1 MLNKIR
7 YTIVLLLALLS
18 FSAFA
23 LTKQEAQQLFE
34 EANKKYTE
42 QDYKAADS
50 LYLILETEG
59 FYSPELYYN
68 LGNVNYKLRNIPE
81 TIYYYEKALK
91 LSPSNEDVIH
101 NLKLANQLLADKNNI
116 KTSTRIDDLL
126 YSLIHSS
133 TNFWAV
139 TALVFALLGGLLLVV
154 FIVSKNNRLR
164 KIAFYVGVSS
174 FLLATTFTYFASLEY
189 NKLTN
194 YEYGII
200 YSPYVELKT
209 EPSDKAS
216 SAFIL
221 HEGTKVK
228 VLNENE
234 NWYEISFG
242 DGQVAWIKKEDLRVF

>member
-1 MLNKIR
+1 MLSNIK
-7 YTIVLLLALLS
+7 YTIVLLLALMS

-23 LTKQEAQQLFE
+23 LDKQEAQQLFE

-42 QDYKAADS
+42 QAYKVADS
-50 LYLILETEG
+50 LYTKLEKEG

-68 LGNVNYKLRNIPE
+68 MGNVNYKLRNIPK

-91 LSPSNEDVIH
+91 LSPGNEDIIH
-101 NLKLANQLLADKNNI
+101 NLKLANQLLADKNTI

-126 YSLIHSS
+126 YSFIHSS
-133 TNFWAV
+133 TNFWALMALSF
-139 TALVFALLGGLLLVV
+139 ALVGGMLLVV
-154 FIVSKNNRLR
+154 FVVTRNNRLR
-164 KIAFYVGVSS
+164 KITFYIGVAS

-189 NKLTN
+189 NKQTH

-234 NWYEISFG
+234 HWYEVSFG
-242 DGQVAWIKKEDLRVF
+242 DGQVAWLKKEDLRVF